1 MTMDIAQTPSKQP
14 NMITKAYSLAK
25 GQTRSGAGPKDGK
38 LLDSNCS
45 TSARNHRKKG
55 GSAPTCSSKG
65 RVGSLHFHPHQALM
79 RYSNP
84 HPSLTLN
91 PHGMREHWVGK
102 LVLSPKP
109 GSDKQF
115 PLPDS
120 VSGDHARSLDLHPRP
135 AVMRAPFTGVVSDEA
150 QWRVIHLRPELTRPF
165 PSPLWC

>member
-1 MTMDIAQTPSKQP
+1 
-14 NMITKAYSLAK
+14 MITKTYSPAK
-25 GQTRSGAGPKDGK
+25 GQTRNGAGPKDGK

-65 RVGSLHFHPHQALM
+65 RVGSLHFHPHQAVM

-84 HPSLTLN
+84 HTSLTLN
-91 PHGMREHWVGK
+91 PHGMRECWVGK

-115 PLPDS
+115 PLSDS
-120 VSGDHARSLDLHPRP
+120 VSGDQSEKPRLAP
-135 AVMRAPFTGVVSDEA
+135 PSSSNEGPPHWGSIRAGPVES
-150 QWRVIHLRPELTRPF
+150 H
-165 PSPLWC
+165 SPLPRVNKAIPLPTVMLVEVM